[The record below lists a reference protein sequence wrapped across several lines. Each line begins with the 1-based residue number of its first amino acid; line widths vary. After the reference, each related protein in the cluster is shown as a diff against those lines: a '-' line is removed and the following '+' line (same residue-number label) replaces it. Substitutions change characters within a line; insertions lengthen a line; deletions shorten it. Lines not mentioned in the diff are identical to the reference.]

1 MREESTMK
9 KMQSMIIGVCL
20 LCATGA
26 VQAQTVSWKQMPG
39 IILAGNVVGAGT
51 GAVPGG
57 FLPWTTSAGAAHVN
71 LKSGSLHFF
80 VRGLVFAAG
89 GPGITIGTP
98 GPVTGVRGTLVC
110 DVDGSAGGGN
120 SVLVN
125 TPLLPLSSTGDARFD
140 GHVDIPAVCSS
151 ESDTAFLV
159 TAARFGMN
167 EVPAGPWIANGA
179 VLRMNSEIH
188 DQH

>member
-1 MREESTMK
+1 MK
-9 KMQSMIIGVCL
+9 RVQLVVVVGFCL
-20 LCATGA
+20 LCLAGA
-26 VQAQTVSWKQMPG
+26 AQAQTASWKQMPG
-39 IILAGNVVGAGT
+39 IILPGNVVGTGT

-71 LKSGSLHFF
+71 LKSGLIHFV

-89 GPGITIGTP
+89 APGITIGTP
-98 GPVTGVRGTLVC
+98 GPLTGVRGTLVC

-125 TPLLPLSSTGDARFD
+125 TPLVTLSATGDASFS
-140 GHVDIPAVCSS
+140 GHVEIPSVCST
-151 ESDTAFLV
+151 ESDIAFLV
-159 TAARFGMN
+159 TAARFGTN

-179 VLRMNSEIH
+179 VLMMNSDHHE
-188 DQH
+188 QH